1 MLYIFMLTFYGLI
14 PASILQA
21 KEFTMNGVFL
31 FETTIFV
38 ILIIIIINWLSI
50 KIKTPSSVM
59 LIVGGSFLAF
69 IPNLPDIA
77 FEPEL
82 ILLILLPPLL
92 MDGAYFTA
100 VASFRQHIS
109 GILLLAVGAVLFTTL
124 CIGVVVHFLIPT
136 LPWAACF
143 VLGAIVSPPD
153 AVSAR
158 AILNKVKLP
167 SRITTLLEGESLL
180 NDASG
185 LVLFKVAAT
194 LGGVFSF
201 KDAAMDFILL
211 SFGGVIVGVA
221 ISIIWIAMLRFLK
234 NDNLMALLSVI
245 LCWVT
250 YIVAEKINVSG
261 VIATVS
267 AGLIYGWFQHREF
280 SATVRL
286 KTTFFWK
293 IMVFLLEAIVFIL
306 IGLSLKGVI
315 ERVGGVEKIAT
326 TMGMTVVSITVAV
339 IFSRFIWVFLVRML
353 TLALHKYRLSFH
365 PLSVQG
371 AAVLSWAGM
380 RGIVTMAV
388 AFTLPEEFPG
398 RDLMLI
404 TAFSVILVTVML
416 QGASLGW
423 MIRWLRPQDKSKN
436 NHHDIRAVR
445 KIISYEKKKA
455 LDSLKAREIK
465 KQGFSSLVNYF
476 SLQIANDE
484 THAYS
489 DLKGNCAQEEVVID
503 KLIGAARAALL
514 SLHESDKISD
524 TDMHYIEREIDFEEL
539 YLKSAISNDE

>member
-1 MLYIFMLTFYGLI
+1 
-14 PASILQA
+14 
-21 KEFTMNGVFL
+21 
-31 FETTIFV
+31 
-38 ILIIIIINWLSI
+38 
-50 KIKTPSSVM
+50 
-59 LIVGGSFLAF
+59 
-69 IPNLPDIA
+69 
-77 FEPEL
+77 
-82 ILLILLPPLL
+82 
-92 MDGAYFTA
+92 
-100 VASFRQHIS
+100 
-109 GILLLAVGAVLFTTL
+109 
-124 CIGVVVHFLIPT
+124 
-136 LPWAACF
+136 
-143 VLGAIVSPPD
+143 
-153 AVSAR
+153 
-158 AILNKVKLP
+158 
-167 SRITTLLEGESLL
+167 
-180 NDASG
+180 
-185 LVLFKVAAT
+185 
-194 LGGVFSF
+194 
-201 KDAAMDFILL
+201 
-211 SFGGVIVGVA
+211 
-221 ISIIWIAMLRFLK
+221 
-234 NDNLMALLSVI
+234 
-245 LCWVT
+245 
-250 YIVAEKINVSG
+250 
-261 VIATVS
+261 
-267 AGLIYGWFQHREF
+267 
-280 SATVRL
+280 
-286 KTTFFWK
+286 
-293 IMVFLLEAIVFIL
+293 MVFLLEAIVFIL

>member
-1 MLYIFMLTFYGLI
+1 
-14 PASILQA
+14 
-21 KEFTMNGVFL
+21 MNGTFL

-38 ILIIIIINWLSI
+38 IFVIILINWISI
-50 KIKTPSSVM
+50 KIKIPSSVM
-59 LIVGGSFLAF
+59 LIIGGSILAF
-69 IPNLPDIA
+69 IPNLPNIE

-109 GILLLAVGAVLFTTL
+109 GILLLALGAVFFTTL
-124 CIGVVVHFLIPT
+124 FIGVVAHILIPT

-158 AILNKVKLP
+158 AILSKVNLS

-185 LVLFKVAAT
+185 LVLFKMAVAAT
-194 LGGVFSF
+194 LGGVFSI
-201 KDAAMDFILL
+201 KEAAIDFALL
-211 SFGGVIVGVA
+211 SLGGVVVGVV
-221 ISIIWIAMLRFLK
+221 ISVIWIAILRFLK

-250 YIVAEKINVSG
+250 YIVAEKLGVSG

-267 AGLIYGWFQHREF
+267 SGLVYGWFQHREF
-280 SATVRL
+280 NATVRL
-286 KTTFFWK
+286 KTTGFWK
-293 IMVFLLEAIVFIL
+293 IMVFLLEAIVFVL
-306 IGLSLKGVI
+306 IGFSLKGVI

-326 TMGMTVVSITVAV
+326 TMGMTAISITVVV
-339 IFSRFIWVFLVRML
+339 ILSRFIWVYLVRVL
-353 TLALHKYRLSFH
+353 ALALHKYRLSFH
-365 PLSVQG
+365 PLSMQG

-416 QGASLGW
+416 QGATLGW
-423 MIRWLRPQDKSKN
+423 MIRWLKPQDKSKN
-436 NHHDIRAVR
+436 NHYDIRAVR

-455 LDSLKAREIK
+455 LDSLKTREIK
-465 KQGFSSLVNYF
+465 RQDFSSLVNYF
-476 SLQIANDE
+476 SFQIANDE
-484 THAYS
+484 AHAYS
-489 DLKGNCAQEEVVID
+489 DLKGNCFQEEVVVD

-514 SLHESDKISD
+514 SLHESDKISN
-524 TDMHYIEREIDFEEL
+524 TDMHYIEREIDLEEL
-539 YLKSAISNDE
+539 YLKSATSNDE